1 MVHFPNFWGRKNLFQ
16 KIRLSHTISYGF
28 LAPCQYLEKTNDT
41 IPRKCPD
48 RRKGGRKATAGSP
61 KYLIRI
67 FFFEIRPLEEETL
80 GNVFQAILACTFF
93 MAIGVLDSRADLSS
107 MSTLM
112 LVTLKTVSAVVI
124 KRKRLKTFN

>member
-1 MVHFPNFWGRKNLFQ
+1 M
-16 KIRLSHTISYGF
+16 
-28 LAPCQYLEKTNDT
+28 
-41 IPRKCPD
+41 
-48 RRKGGRKATAGSP
+48 
-61 KYLIRI
+61 
-67 FFFEIRPLEEETL
+67 RPLEEETL

-107 MSTLM
+107 TSTLM